1 MNETDIPRS
10 PAPPVIGT
18 AEAAVLS
25 CVNLIARAADVEEA
39 RLSYWLDLYYQ
50 TRRRYEQELEAA
62 EAARKHHELL
72 TEIIKE
78 TKPRAP
84 VDKAEA
90 APAEKEEQRAEPSAP
105 PYSEPPAEL
114 KGFEPVKPKRQGHSA
129 PKGNNYGGEAAAFK
143 RATRDRLEKARGRG
157 VTVSAITDTANG
169 AITAA
174 QVLDILEAKP
184 LPVAV
189 YRVLAAALDKIES

>member
-1 MNETDIPRS
+1 MTQNEQTRS

-105 PYSEPPAEL
+105 PPTAS
-114 KGFEPVKPKRQGHSA
+114 R
-129 PKGNNYGGEAAAFK
+129 
-143 RATRDRLEKARGRG
+143 RL
-157 VTVSAITDTANG
+157 S
-169 AITAA
+169 
-174 QVLDILEAKP
+174 
-184 LPVAV
+184 
-189 YRVLAAALDKIES
+189 

>member
-62 EAARKHHELL
+62 EEARKHHELL
-72 TEIIKE
+72 TEIIKGS
-78 TKPRAP
+78 KP
-84 VDKAEA
+84 VV
-90 APAEKEEQRAEPSAP
+90 PAEKEERRAEKEERRAEPSAP
-105 PYSEPPAEL
+105 PTAS
-114 KGFEPVKPKRQGHSA
+114 R
-129 PKGNNYGGEAAAFK
+129 
-143 RATRDRLEKARGRG
+143 RL
-157 VTVSAITDTANG
+157 S
-169 AITAA
+169 
-174 QVLDILEAKP
+174 
-184 LPVAV
+184 
-189 YRVLAAALDKIES
+189 